1 MVRYFPSNGQT
12 VLPIHLGFWPDN
24 PSSPGDLII
33 TKAFS
38 AKLPV
43 VCRHVHSKQPFGLF
57 RGENAMNYAFST
69 FLLEAVIVI
78 FFIKATCFILRPL
91 RQPRIVCEIIGGMM
105 IGPSMLGGSRNF
117 SYYVFPPISNYIFT
131 NLGLMGFFYFF
142 FLTAAKTDVAAIAKS
157 PKKHKYIAAISVLVP
172 MVCVGAT
179 GMAMRHQMDKTMGK
193 PSSVGG
199 IAFALAFSSFPVIYT
214 ILRDMNLLNSEV
226 GKFAMSVALLGDMG
240 AILVLVFFEAVVQ
253 ANVAGAKAAVFYIVS
268 VVIFSAFMILVVK
281 RAFEWVVDQTPQGKL
296 VDQNYIVMILM
307 GVLVACFLTDML
319 GLLIGTGPIWLG
331 LIIPHGPPLGS
342 TLAIRSETFI
352 HEFLMPFSFGLVGLY
367 TDVHFLSADAWDNQ
381 LAPLVYMTTVSFI
394 TKFIS
399 VAAAA
404 AFFKV
409 PTRDSLTLGLIM
421 NLRGQLDIML
431 YLLCFRKHVVSLPGF
446 TLLVLHTVV
455 ITGVSTP
462 IISFLYDPNRP
473 YRISKH
479 RTIQHT
485 PPSTEMGLVL
495 AVSNQEALSGL
506 ITFLDF
512 AYPTTSSPFAI
523 YAIQLMELMGRASPV
538 FVDHKLQKEEEGK
551 EGEEEKGRVDQM
563 QSAFKLYQKKREEC
577 VTLRAYTAHAPKR
590 LMYQDICELALA
602 KKTAFILLPYQR
614 ERLEDNA
621 PTELL
626 DPGMLSVNADVLA
639 YTPCSVCIYY
649 GKGRLRKAK
658 VRSSVDQQ
666 HSIQPS
672 RVRQE
677 TYRFVVLFLGGADNR
692 EALHLADRMTAN
704 PDITLTIVRFLSF
717 NHEGEDARE
726 KKLDDGVVT
735 WFWVKNESN
744 DRVSYKEVVVK
755 NGAETLAAIQAMN
768 VNDYDLWITGRGEGI
783 NTKILE
789 GLDAWSED
797 HQLGVIGETVAGS
810 IFASEGSVLVVQ
822 QQVRN
827 QKGGD
832 FFLNGKFDYKKLGR
846 AKKLDSKVF
855 GGNKSGILKIEE
867 LKETIKVTE
876 DAKMITTDLRWRG
889 WMEKGVC
896 SLHEHHK
903 SFVVNHA
910 PYYSTAH

>member
-1 MVRYFPSNGQT
+1 MVRYFPSNGQS
-12 VLPIHLGFWPDN
+12 VLPIYLGFWPDN
-24 PSSPGDLII
+24 PASPGELII

-43 VCRHVHSKQPFGLF
+43 VCRQIHSKQPFGMF
-57 RGENAMNYAFST
+57 RGENAMNYAFSS

-78 FFIKATCFILRPL
+78 LFIKVTCFILRPL
-91 RQPRIVCEIIGGMM
+91 RQPRIVCEIIGGMVV
-105 IGPSMLGGSRNF
+105 GPSMLGGSRTFN
-117 SYYVFPPISNYIFT
+117 YYFFPPISIYLFT

-179 GMAMRHQMDKTMGK
+179 GMAMRGQMEKNMGR

-199 IAFALAFSSFPVIYT
+199 IAFSLAFSSFPVIYT

-226 GKFAMSVALLGDMG
+226 GKFAMSVALLGDMA
-240 AILVLVFFEAVVQ
+240 AILVLVFFEAVIQ
-253 ANVAGAKAAVFYIVS
+253 GTVAGAKAAVFYVVS
-268 VVIFSAFMILVVK
+268 VVIFSSFIILVVK

-307 GVLVACFLTDML
+307 GVLISCFLTDML
-319 GLLIGTGPIWLG
+319 GLLIGTGPMWLG

-367 TDVHFLSADAWDNQ
+367 TDVHFLSTDAWDDQ
-381 LAPLVYMTTVSFI
+381 IAPLVYMTTVSFI

-399 VAAAA
+399 VFAAAV
-404 AFFKV
+404 FFKV

-431 YLLCFRKHVVSLPGF
+431 YLLCFRKRVIGLPGF
-446 TLLVLHTVV
+446 TLLVLHTIV
-455 ITGVSTP
+455 ITGISTP
-462 IISFLYDPNRP
+462 LISFLYDPNRP

-495 AVSNQEALSGL
+495 AVSDHEALSGL

-512 AYPTTSSPFAI
+512 AYPTTSSPFAV

-538 FVDHKLQKEEEGK
+538 FIDHEILKEEEDK
-551 EGEEEKGRVDQM
+551 EEEEEEEEGPVDQV
-563 QSAFKLYQKKREEC
+563 QSAFKVYQKKRKEC
-577 VTLRAYTAHAPKR
+577 VKLHAYTAHAPKR

-602 KKTAFILLPYQR
+602 KKTAFILLPYQQK
-614 ERLEDNA
+614 RLNDSA

-626 DPGMLSVNADVLA
+626 DSGMISVNADVLE

-649 GKGRLRKAK
+649 GKGRLRNAR
-658 VRSSVDQQ
+658 VRSSFDHQ

-677 TYRFVVLFLGGADNR
+677 TYRFAVLFLGGADNR

-704 PDITLTIVRFLSF
+704 PDISLTIVRFLSF
-717 NHEGEDARE
+717 NHEGEDVRE

-735 WFWVKNESN
+735 WFWVKNEGN
-744 DRVSYKEVVVK
+744 GRVSYKEVVVN

-768 VNDYDLWITGRGEGI
+768 INDYDLWITGRREGI
-783 NTKILE
+783 NAKILE
-789 GLDAWSED
+789 GLDAWSGD

-832 FFLNGKFDYKKLGR
+832 GFLNGKFDYNNL
-846 AKKLDSKVF
+846 V
-855 GGNKSGILKIEE
+855 
-867 LKETIKVTE
+867 
-876 DAKMITTDLRWRG
+876 
-889 WMEKGVC
+889 
-896 SLHEHHK
+896 SLWSCH
-903 SFVVNHA
+903 
-910 PYYSTAH
+910 

>member
-12 VLPIHLGFWPDN
+12 VLPLHLGFLPDN
-24 PSSPGDLII
+24 PASPGELII
-33 TKAFS
+33 TQAFS
-38 AKLPV
+38 ARLPV
-43 VCRHVHSKQPFGLF
+43 VCRQVHSKQPFGMF
-57 RGENAMNYAFST
+57 RGENAMNYAFSS
-69 FLLEAVIVI
+69 FLLEAVLVI

-91 RQPRIVCEIIGGMM
+91 RQPRIVCEIIGGMVV
-105 IGPSMLGGSRNF
+105 GPSMLGGSRTF
-117 SYYVFPPISNYIFT
+117 SYYLFPPISNYIFT
-131 NLGLMGFFYFF
+131 NLGLLGFFYFF
-142 FLTAAKTDVAAIAKS
+142 FITAAKTDVAAIAKS

-179 GMAMRHQMDKTMGK
+179 GMAMRGQMDKNMGR

-240 AILVLVFFEAVVQ
+240 AILVLVSFEAAIQ
-253 ANVAGAKAAVFYIVS
+253 ANVAGAKAAAYYVVS
-268 VVIFSAFMILVVK
+268 VAIFSAFMILVVK
-281 RAFEWVVDQTPQGKL
+281 RAFEWVVDQTPQGQH
-296 VDQNYIVMILM
+296 VDQNYIVIILM
-307 GVLVACFLTDML
+307 GVLVSCFLTDML
-319 GLLIGTGPIWLG
+319 GLLIGTGPMWYG

-352 HEFLMPFSFGLVGLY
+352 HEFSMPFAFGLVGLY
-367 TDVHFLSADAWDNQ
+367 TDVHFLSADAWDHQ

-399 VAAAA
+399 VFAAAF
-404 AFFKV
+404 FFKV

-431 YLLCFRKHVVSLPGF
+431 YLLCLRKHVIGVPGF
-446 TLLVLHTVV
+446 TLLVLHTIVV
-455 ITGVSTP
+455 TAISTP
-462 IISFLYDPNRP
+462 LISFLYDPNRP

-495 AVSNQEALSGL
+495 AVSGHEALSGL

-512 AYPTTSSPFAI
+512 AYPTTSSPFSV
-523 YAIQLMELMGRASPV
+523 YAIQLVELMGRATPV
-538 FVDHKLQKEEEGK
+538 LMDHKIQKEEEDK
-551 EGEEEKGRVDQM
+551 EEEEVEEGRVDQV
-563 QSAFKLYQKKREEC
+563 QSAFKLYQKKRDEC
-577 VTLRAYTAHAPKR
+577 VKLHAYTAHAPKR

-602 KKTAFILLPYQR
+602 KKTAFILLPYQQK
-614 ERLEDNA
+614 RLQDSA

-626 DPGMLSVNADVLA
+626 DSGMLSVNADVLA

-649 GKGRLRKAK
+649 GKGRLRNAK

-666 HSIQPS
+666 QSIQPS
-672 RVRQE
+672 RVRQH

-735 WFWVKNESN
+735 WFWVKNEGN
-744 DRVSYKEVVVK
+744 DRVSYKEVVVN

-768 VNDYDLWITGRGEGI
+768 INDYDLWITGRREGI

-789 GLDAWSED
+789 GLDAWSGD

-832 FFLNGKFDYKKLGR
+832 GFLNGKFDYKKLV
-846 AKKLDSKVF
+846 SPWSC
-855 GGNKSGILKIEE
+855 N
-867 LKETIKVTE
+867 
-876 DAKMITTDLRWRG
+876 
-889 WMEKGVC
+889 
-896 SLHEHHK
+896 
-903 SFVVNHA
+903 
-910 PYYSTAH
+910 